1 MAQEEMCLVFQHLT
15 KQKFFDL
22 ETTSWEKKRQYRI
35 KS

>member
-22 ETTSWEKKRQYRI
+22 ETTSWEKNPEFAL
-35 KS
+35 